1 MADKQGS
8 IQDLFLNALR
18 RSKTPVTMFL
28 VKGVKLQGIVTWF
41 DNFSVLL
48 RRDGQ
53 SQLIYK
59 HAIST
64 IMPSGPMD
72 LAGIVDGAGDSK
84 RQPLLQEIFL
94 NAVRKSDD
102 AVTMFL
108 INGVMLQGHIAGFDL
123 FCMLLQREGMAQ
135 LVYKHAVSTIQPAR
149 PLNLSAEG
157 EEEDDEDTDA

>member
-1 MADKQGS
+1 MAEKQTS
-8 IQDLFLNALR
+8 LQDLFLNSLR

-64 IMPSGPMD
+64 IMPAGAMD
-72 LAGIVDGAGDSK
+72 LPALLEAVGEHQSK
-84 RQPLLQEIFL
+84 NPVLQEIFL
-94 NAVRKSDD
+94 NAIRK
-102 AVTMFL
+102 AQENVTMFL
-108 INGVMLQGHIAGFDL
+108 VNGVMLQGQIAGFDL

-135 LVYKHAVSTIQPAR
+135 LVYKHAVSTIQPAH
-149 PLNLSAEG
+149 PLNLAE
-157 EEEDDEDTDA
+157 ETNSSDDD